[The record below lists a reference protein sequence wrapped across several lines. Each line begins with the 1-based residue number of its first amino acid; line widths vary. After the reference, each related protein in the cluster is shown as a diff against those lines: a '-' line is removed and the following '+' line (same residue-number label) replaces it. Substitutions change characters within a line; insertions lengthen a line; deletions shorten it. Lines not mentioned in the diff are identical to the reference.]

1 MGSNWFAKTSIAKL
15 FVIYRNMNYYLNQH
29 QCFSERVK
37 SLPPTGFVWKTNMA
51 AVTSCEN
58 ALLRSHSYV
67 MNGWRN
73 LVFSYL
79 TYIWMIPFLFNTVWV
94 ILKIFIHICFW
105 SFNSVEQT
113 KIKPFQR
120 NSWPCYTDL
129 LKENANW
136 LKQTCILFSLCH
148 YYSKWRR
155 LEN

>member
-1 MGSNWFAKTSIAKL
+1 MQISINVFLGKVRFL
-15 FVIYRNMNYYLNQH
+15 SHGQH
-29 QCFSERVK
+29 LCKFIGTKERVK
-37 SLPPTGFVWKTNMA
+37 SSTPKEFVWNTNMA

-79 TYIWMIPFLFNTVWV
+79 TYIWMIPLLFNTVWV
-94 ILKIFIHICFW
+94 ILKNFIHICFW

-120 NSWPCYTDL
+120 NSWPCLTDL
-129 LKENANW
+129 LKENENW
-136 LKQTCILFSLCH
+136 LKKTCILFSLCH